1 MGNKI
6 SVDPDRL
13 EDLAN
18 EFVSHLSKIEEEYKS
33 LHLELVNLIS
43 SAPAEYRHCFYQ
55 VGDPW
60 GTGNQLVDLLSEMEI
75 DLRMTANK
83 FSDADNLV
91 GQLYKMHEKYGAL
104 TAMGALVSKQL
115 AFYGLGFTQFIK
127 NSDGVYMYKHMNA
140 LNKLTDVVDNSKFSN
155 VARAYLNPT
164 FLLKKYR
171 DVPYADLVHKKV
183 AKYLPG
189 DVVKYTDSSKA
200 LFEGIKYR
208 ALDSTTFK
216 SFLQTGAKFAKTN
229 AVSAVLVTGVMEAG
243 GMGLKISG
251 NYAKY
256 GNNPEVLKRENAK
269 AVGNAVNNTVAIS
282 GGSIAGAFV
291 GGALGSLLGPV
302 GTVVGAAA
310 GSFVGGLVG
319 EQAAKLTAGIAEK
332 AAIVIKEPIHDGL
345 ELIKGGLENAG
356 KVVEGVNKG
365 ADFINDQIKDT
376 IADPLGKAREIGNG
390 LSKAKETAS
399 SLTDGAKDFIG
410 DKFSFF

>member
-18 EFVSHLSKIEEEYKS
+18 DHVSKLSKIEEEYND
-33 LHLELVNLIS
+33 LHMELYNLIS
-43 SAPAEYRHCFYQ
+43 SAPAEYSHCFYQ

-75 DLRMTANK
+75 DLRMTVNK

-91 GQLYKMHEKYGAL
+91 GQLYKLHEKYGAL
-104 TAMGALVSKQL
+104 TALGALVSKQL

-127 NSDGVYMYKHMNA
+127 NSDDVYMYRHMNA
-140 LNKLTDVVDNSKFSN
+140 LNKLSDVVDNSKFRN
-155 VARAYLNPT
+155 VARAYLSPT
-164 FLLKKYR
+164 NLLKKYR
-171 DVPYADLVHKKV
+171 DVPFSDLVHKKL

-200 LFEGIKYR
+200 LFEGIKHR
-208 ALDSTTFK
+208 TLDSTTFK
-216 SFLQTGAKFAKTN
+216 SFVKTGAKFAKTN
-229 AVSAVLVTGVMEAG
+229 VVSTLLVTGVMEAG
-243 GMGLKISG
+243 GMGLKISE

-291 GGALGSLLGPV
+291 GGALGSVVGPV

-310 GSFVGGLVG
+310 GSFVGGLIG

-332 AAIVIKEPIHDGL
+332 AAIAFKEPIHAGV
-345 ELIKGGLENAG
+345 EFFKGGLEKAG

-365 ADFINDQIKDT
+365 VDFVNDQIKET
-376 IADPLGKAREIGNG
+376 IADPVGKVKEIG
-390 LSKAKETAS
+390 SKAKETAS
-399 SLTDGAKDFIG
+399 SLVDGAKDFLE
-410 DKFSFF
+410 DKLSFF